1 MSCRLIAFEGSGS
14 RDDPSCDEKSSEE
27 RERERGGEVAALCD
41 DMVSERRREEG
52 LLFVA
57 IRF

>member
-14 RDDPSCDEKSSEE
+14 RDDPSCDEKSSE
-27 RERERGGEVAALCD
+27 ERERGGEVAALCD